1 MVDGNEIRGRML
13 LAAEWGRLPGNQ
25 ILCEK
30 SFEIF
35 DRPSNLS
42 QHPGCLPW
50 VYEYLLADYAEPAR
64 LVESTSSSVLMWMH
78 PYDHGFLDYL
88 MYPFTSNLESFSR
101 DVWRIKAAPFVQAYD
116 EADGSTIFNFNGV
129 NNVRVQSDRPC
140 FYIGG
145 RDNFLHWL
153 IDHLTHAVSPEAQI
167 FGKEACLVTS
177 RLSEWQKQTL
187 NFFGVSNPI
196 LELSPPDDRS
206 TFFHFEELI
215 VPVGYPLAARFMS
228 LRQRYAKLY
237 RRPKSK
243 GPSLY
248 LSRGKMR
255 PRHRVSNEDEVAAY
269 FVRIGFD
276 VLYPEQMPL
285 EEVARRCSEA
295 RIVVTAPGSANGN
308 YFVFSDADAILIYMV
323 PGFSKNEVSFA
334 QATVGYANLLI
345 FMDRILT
352 VYGRDVQA
360 DKPTVVDED
369 RPELYD
375 LGDLDLA
382 VSKAKLMLEMR

>member
-1 MVDGNEIRGRML
+1 MVGGNEIRGRML
-13 LAAEWGRLPGNQ
+13 LAAEWGRLPENK
-25 ILCEK
+25 ILCETA
-30 SFEIF
+30 FEIF
-35 DRPSNLS
+35 DRPSNLD
-42 QHPGCLPW
+42 QHPGCLSW

-64 LVESTSSSVLMWMH
+64 LVECNSASVLMWMH

-88 MYPFTSNLESFSR
+88 MYPFTRKLQSFSR
-101 DVWRIKAAPFVQAYD
+101 DVWRIKAAPFVQAYN
-116 EADGSTIFNFNGV
+116 EADGSTIFNFDDV
-129 NNVRVQSDRPC
+129 RNVQVRSDRPC

-153 IDHLTHAVSPEAQI
+153 VDHLTHAVSSEAQI

-177 RLSEWQKQTL
+177 RLTEWQKQTL
-187 NFFGVSNPI
+187 NFFGVSKPI
-196 LELSPPDDRS
+196 LELCPPENRS
-206 TFFHFEELI
+206 TFFHFEKLI

-237 RRPKSK
+237 GRPKSK
-243 GPSLY
+243 GADLY

-255 PRHRVSNEDEVAAY
+255 PRHRVANEDEVATY
-269 FVRIGFD
+269 FVNLGFE

-295 RIVVTAPGSANGN
+295 SIIATAPGSANGN
-308 YFVFSDADAILIYMV
+308 YFIFSDADAILIYMV

-345 FMDRILT
+345 FMDRLLT
-352 VYGRDVQA
+352 VYGRDIQA
-360 DKPTVVDED
+360 DRPTVIDED
-369 RPELYD
+369 RPEFYSVE
-375 LGDLDLA
+375 DLDLA
-382 VSKAKLMLEMR
+382 VSKAKLMLEVK